1 MWLPKCHPTPC
12 PGTTVPYLQATEL
25 YYHRSALLVLA
36 STVVA
41 GGRLPPKLNCVR
53 QHHFTGTPIPCL
65 QATELYYHRSA
76 LLVLASTVVAG
87 GRLPPKL
94 NCVLQNLMAGLR
106 REPVRELQDVAA
118 EALAELMV
126 GCAIR
131 QPCPNEKL
139 VKNLCGMLCGDPSE
153 TPCAAAA
160 EDIG

>member
-1 MWLPKCHPTPC
+1 MC
-12 PGTTVPYLQATEL
+12 TTDTFLMPLQATEL
-25 YYHRSALLVLA
+25 YFH
-36 STVVA
+36 T
-41 GGRLPPKLNCVR
+41 
-53 QHHFTGTPIPCL
+53 
-65 QATELYYHRSA
+65 SA

-126 GCAIR
+126 GCAAR
-131 QPCPNEKL
+131 QLCPNDKL

-153 TPCAAAA
+153 TPCAASA
-160 EDIG
+160 EDVG